1 MEPLLQLLL
10 PLFPRRGI
18 RAAPF
23 CARRSSSAARRHQTA
38 PAVLQPASVSEKRAH
53 IRVPMAAIRSAI
65 RSAAPSCRTPQE
77 PEPL

>member
-23 CARRSSSAARRHQTA
+23 RARRSSSAARRHQTA
-38 PAVLQPASVSEKRAH
+38 PAALQPASVSENRGAH
-53 IRVPMAAIRSAI
+53 IRVPEVAV
-65 RSAAPSCRTPQE
+65 RSAAPSCRAPQE
-77 PEPL
+77 PELETP